1 MIQLVLGIIALA
13 LSFLTATVGF
23 IYGKSEGRAEVKA
36 EWSAATALAE
46 AKAQAKNA
54 ENEYTAEAALIEYR
68 TETKYIEK
76 FIPLLEKETRYE
88 TINLASCPLD
98 AGDVRLLNDTFSF
111 LFNDGSPPAG
121 RPDQAVSDPGKPSVA
136 GDGSTP
142 R

>member
-1 MIQLVLGIIALA
+1 MIQLVLGAIALA
-13 LSFLTATVGF
+13 LSFITATVGF
-23 IYGKSEGRAEVKA
+23 IYGKSEGRDEVKA

-46 AKAQAKNA
+46 AQAQAKKA
-54 ENEYTAEAALIEYR
+54 ENEYTAEAALVEYR

-76 FIPLLEKETRYE
+76 FIPIVEKETRYE

-111 LFNDGSPPAG
+111 LFNNGSPPTG
-121 RPDQAVSDPGKPSVA
+121 RTGPTVSDPGKPSVA
-136 GDGSTP
+136 GDGSAP